1 MDWTSIIITG
11 LLNLPALFLIGQQL
25 KKEKAATQK
34 TNVEAADVQ
43 VGTSLDLMREMRTDI
58 IDLKK
63 RVKCLEVEN
72 SWLRAGVG
80 RLIQQLRR
88 HGIEP
93 EFSLE
98 SSMPH
103 QEEL

>member
-1 MDWTSIIITG
+1 MDWTSIIVTA

-34 TNVEAADVQ
+34 TSVEAADVQ
-43 VGTSLDLMREMRTDI
+43 VGTSLDMMREMRTDI

-63 RVKCLEVEN
+63 RLKSLEAEN
-72 SWLRAGVG
+72 CWLLAGVG

-98 SSMPH
+98 SMPR